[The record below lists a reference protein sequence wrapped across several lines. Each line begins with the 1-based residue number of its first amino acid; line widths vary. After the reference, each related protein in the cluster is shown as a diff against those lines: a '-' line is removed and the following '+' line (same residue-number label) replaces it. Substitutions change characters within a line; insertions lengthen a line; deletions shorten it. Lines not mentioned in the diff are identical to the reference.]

1 MNLKKYTWNNGTL
14 NSPIVLTNEQIK
26 KFVEIGKREDIE
38 SNVSGYVTT
47 NSRKMQ
53 KYLKYSLEQ
62 QYPNLN
68 IVCDEEL
75 ADSFTLRMDNNIFKE
90 GTSNPIYIESDNNI
104 THNFLKWKYSYSDIT
119 IDGDISEEQIKSRI
133 QVIDGKLVIEDAKE
147 NATWSTKLTLTAY
160 PIYYSEE
167 EFSSIPIG
175 SKPNLII
182 TITAKKLDDIN
193 LSIKDKYPI
202 GSKIEIDI
210 SPVPEDSTKL
220 KGATYSYST
229 TTPNII
235 TINTSSLGTEIIT
248 KNAGSAD
255 VIVTLT
261 ACNGNITKSNK
272 VEFDV
277 YSVVPVRY
285 IVNQTGSVVAPN
297 AMISDNYILNK
308 ETGNLDFLS
317 SSGSTG
323 DPNTNILTWIRQN
336 SHLYVGRFGSNNIMR
351 LKQLDDEDRT
361 KYADGTSS
369 ANDIC
374 NESGEYDV
382 WLKFPCDIYYTC
394 EPWNI
399 TGQDEKDENYVL
411 ITIST
416 EIPYDEQDKNWQK
429 WDGNH
434 LIAVYKCTL
443 VNGVP
448 HSLSGHK
455 VSSNEVAWNVL
466 HNRINNRGTNFR
478 PINYDVQKLLFVLTS
493 GWYGT
498 TDVLSNIGIGTN
510 TKKPNEDI
518 YYNLVT
524 GVNDKIGMRDTT
536 YEEGTCTRD
545 YEEIAEQLE
554 AGTGDD
560 IKVANIWG
568 LEDKFN
574 GNPEI
579 FEGIRYTNKIAY
591 SGEDGDYPLDY
602 IDCYG
607 NITTVNNKEELKK
620 VFNTDLDMHYDSVY
634 LIHKDYNSNDKVK
647 LCVSASWGR
656 MYKIPKRI
664 TFGKY
669 FLLFYKYNGTYG
681 LNATAA
687 EYFAASAHFD
697 NGIDF
702 VLGANSIQSS
712 SSNPTHIV
720 PYRPTNMLWG
730 TRMIFK
736 GNENNIHIIDDATE
750 EL

>member
-75 ADSFTLRMDNNIFKE
+75 ADSFTLRMDNNVFKE
-90 GTSNPIYIESDNNI
+90 GTSNPIHIESDNNI
-104 THNFLKWKYSYSDIT
+104 THNFLKWKYEYSNTT
-119 IDGDISEEQIKSRI
+119 IDGDISEQQIKNKI
-133 QVIDGKLVIEDAKE
+133 QVIDGKLVISEPLE
-147 NATWSTKLTLTAY
+147 NASWSTTLKLTAY
-160 PIYYSEE
+160 PIYYTEE
-167 EFSSIPIG
+167 EFNSIPVTSRPDI
-175 SKPNLII
+175 II
-182 TITAKKLDDIN
+182 TIVAKKIQDIEV
-193 LSIKDKYPI
+193 STKTTYPI
-202 GSKIEIDI
+202 NSKVEVKIT
-210 SPVPEDSTKL
+210 PVPEDSTKL

-229 TTPNII
+229 TTPDLI
-235 TINTSSLGTEIIT
+235 TINTSSLGTEIIS
-248 KNAGSAD
+248 KKEGKAD
-255 VIVTLT
+255 IIVTLT
-261 ACNGNITKSNK
+261 ACNGTVTKSNK
-272 VEFDV
+272 VEFNI

-351 LKQLDDEDRT
+351 LKQLDDKDRT

-399 TGQDEKDENYVL
+399 TGKTEKDENYVL

-455 VSSNEVAWNVL
+455 VSSNEVKWNVL
-466 HNRINNRGTNFR
+466 HNRINNRGINFR

-510 TKKPNEDI
+510 TKKPNENI

-536 YEEGTCTRD
+536 YEEGTCTKD
-545 YEEIAEQLE
+545 YEEITEQLE

-579 FEGIRYTNKIAY
+579 FEGIRYTRKIDY

-607 NITTVNNKEELKK
+607 NITTVNNKEELKEA
-620 VFNTDLDMHYDSVY
+620 FNIDSNMDFLGLY

-647 LCVSASWGR
+647 LCVSVGWFEKNR
-656 MYKIPKRI
+656 IPKRI

-669 FLLFYKYNGTYG
+669 FLLFTKYNGNYG
-681 LNATAA
+681 SNATTA
-687 EYFAASAHFD
+687 EYFAASVHTVYAAD
-697 NGIDF
+697 Q
-702 VLGANSIQSS
+702 VLGANSIQDSA
-712 SSNPTHIV
+712 SNPIHMV
-720 PYRPTNMLWG
+720 PYVPTIMWG